1 MKLQTDRKRQA
12 GLSPS
17 ELAAR
22 TVHRRAVE
30 AVIWGMPAV
39 NYELMYQ
46 AGVRAAQGEFNQ
58 IIYWSRLPDW
68 KIQTLT
74 PNPDAIYLSPFI
86 NTKVVGPVVL
96 DIPPADEGSITGTI
110 MDLWQTPLE
119 DVGPAGVDKGKGG
132 KYLILPPGYNDE
144 LPKGYIAL
152 PSLSYEGYALLRSIP
167 KSGSD
172 SDVARAVAYGRRIK
186 LYPLSQAAR
195 PPETI
200 FVDVVD
206 VVYDSTIPYDLR
218 FFESLDRIVQAEPW
232 LERDKA
238 MIEQLKSIGI
248 EQGKPFSHDARTQ
261 DTLED
266 AAREA
271 HAWLVARYEASFS
284 SAYYEGSHWALPV
297 SHQLLEGQQTSFAR
311 PDLYPI
317 DDRGVAYSF
326 AYFCPKHTGAGSFY
340 LLAIADGDGRLLDGA
355 ASYSLAVPANV
366 PVTQYWSATV
376 YDRATHAPIR
386 HARWPSRS
394 SNTPALRR
402 NADGSVDIYFGPTA
416 PADKE
421 SNWVPTN
428 ADGGFEVLFRFYG
441 PQKPL
446 FDKTWQLPDIDKVQ

>member
-1 MKLQTDRKRQA
+1 MTPQANPKREVDS
-12 GLSPS
+12 SPA

-22 TVHRRAVE
+22 MMHRRAVE

-46 AGVRAAQGEFNQ
+46 AGVRAADGDFNQ

-74 PNPDAIYLSPFI
+74 PNPDAIYFSPFI
-86 NTKVVGPVVL
+86 NTKNIGPVVL
-96 DIPPADEGSITGTI
+96 DIPPADAGSITGTI
-110 MDLWQTPLE
+110 MDLWQSPLE
-119 DVGPAGVDKGKGG
+119 DVGPAGLDKGKGG
-132 KYLILPPGYNDE
+132 KYLILPPGYKDDV
-144 LPKGYIAL
+144 PDGFFPL

-167 KSGSD
+167 KTGSD
-172 SDVARAVAYGRRIK
+172 SDVARAVAYGKRIK
-186 LYPLSQAAR
+186 LYPLSQATR

-248 EQGKPFSHDARTQ
+248 EQGKPFRPDPRTRAA
-261 DTLED
+261 LED

-297 SHQLLEGQQTSFAR
+297 SHELLEGQQTSFAR
-311 PDLYPI
+311 PDLYPL

-340 LLAIADGDGRLLDGA
+340 LLAIADNDGRPFDGA
-355 ASYSLAVPANV
+355 INYRLVVPANV

-386 HARWPSRS
+386 NARWPSRS
-394 SNTPALRR
+394 SQTPGLRK
-402 NADGSVDIYFGPTA
+402 NADGSVDICFGPDA
-416 PADKE
+416 PGGNE
-421 SNWVPTN
+421 SNWIPT
-428 ADGGFEVLFRFYG
+428 AAGSGFEVLFRFYG

-446 FDKTWQLPDIDKVQ
+446 FEKTWRLPDIEIVR